1 MFRCCSLK
9 HPTLTFPHRVQ
20 KSDQLSYLFTQKP
33 LSLWAAKS
41 SLLSQPLVAWL
52 SGQKSC
58 DKLILLFISFRV
70 QSFVLHKIILP
81 VKLCMHKVKQLKLLS
96 HVQLFVMPWSV
107 ARQAPLSMGFSRQ
120 EYLSRLPCPPPG
132 DLPDR
137 GIELES
143 LMSPALAG
151 RFFTTSASCCCYC

>member
-1 MFRCCSLK
+1 MLFSQNIPPSPSPTESKSLTNFHIYSHK
-9 HPTLTFPHRVQ
+9 NPSAYEQPRPHC
-20 KSDQLSYLFTQKP
+20 F
-33 LSLWAAKS
+33 
-41 SLLSQPLVAWL
+41 SQPLVAWL

-58 DKLILLFISFRV
+58 NKLILLFISFHV
-70 QSFVLHKIILP
+70 QSFILHKIILP

-132 DLPDR
+132 GLPDP